1 MKNIIIAALALGLA
15 ACGKPA
21 EPAGDGK
28 TAAAEQAAG
37 PKKDA
42 PAPALALPKIIR
54 GDLKSVKSWDDLKG
68 KAVVLEFWGT
78 FCDPCVENI
87 PHMNELA
94 EAFKD
99 KPVVFISVTRDGQA
113 EVEKFMEK
121 HPMKGNVA
129 VEGKEAFRSFQVR
142 GIPHTVLVDKDG
154 VIRAFSYPSMVTPE
168 SIEALLAGSAMIP
181 GSIVKRVPKEASA
194 APSAAG
200 GSLASFSVNESDG
213 EPSMSY
219 GGGSF
224 EVDGITLSYAIK
236 QALRGYHGVKFTGVD
251 QDLLNK
257 KVKISART
265 APGPAADQAALS
277 RLIISGLNGAFPLKI
292 AVVKRDSKV
301 YLLKKAAGAARL
313 VPAEGKGGSRRTG
326 NDGKEVTMTASG
338 AAMED
343 LAENLEE
350 WLGEPVLDETGLG
363 DARYVIDFKA
373 SPVTLAAINA
383 ALKEK
388 LGLHLAEA
396 RRNIEV
402 VEVTG
407 DGGALTAKK

>member
-42 PAPALALPKIIR
+42 PAPELALPKIIR

-154 VIRAFSYPSMVTPE
+154 VIRAFSYPSMVTTE

-181 GSIVKRVPKEASA
+181 GSIVKRAPKEASA

-236 QALRGYHGVKFTGVD
+236 QALRGYHGVKFIGVD

-257 KVKISART
+257 KVKISAKT
-265 APGPAADQAALS
+265 APGPASDQAALS

-301 YLLKKAAGAARL
+301 YLLKKAAGATAVL
-313 VPAEGKGGSRRTG
+313 AEGKVGSGRNGQTRE
-326 NDGKEVTMTASG
+326 EVFMKSSG
-338 AAMED
+338 AAMAE
-343 LAENLEE
+343 LAGHIEQ
-350 WLGEPVLDETGLG
+350 WLDEPVLDETGLG
-363 DARYVIDFKA
+363 AKRFVLDFKA

-388 LGLHLAEA
+388 LGLHLVEA

-407 DGGALTAKK
+407 DGGALTARK